1 MKKLILWVIMAWSI
15 LLLGCSN
22 TPNESDIKNQIVFKW
37 TLKDAL
43 KKNQSATCSFT
54 FEDKNTQENWI
65 IYIKNWN
72 AKSIT
77 NVELKNEKMNIEAY
91 VIIKNDYIY
100 TRSNIQNNQW
110 AKFENL
116 YENNQK
122 QYKEDPIWIKELQ
135 LICEN
140 NEVDENLFN
149 IPSEIS
155 FINIT
160 DYLIN
165 K

>member
-1 MKKLILWVIMAWSI
+1 MKKLILWVIIAWSI

-22 TPNESDIKNQIVFKW
+22 TSNESDVKNQIVFKW

-43 KKNQSATCSFT
+43 KKNQSAICSFT
-54 FEDKNTQENWI
+54 FEDENTQENWI
-65 IYIKNWN
+65 IYIKKWK

-155 FINIT
+155 FIDIT